1 MDPPSTL
8 SNPPP
13 SRSPT
18 LSPSGTREQDIT
30 TTALQH
36 HELPVKRKLVIMASV
51 VGTQLI
57 QVISFGTGIDTS
69 LALAMQL
76 GTPSPASAAWIAA
89 SYPLTQGAFILPGG
103 RLGAIYGHK
112 NMMFFGGLIWVAFT
126 LGSAFAPSF
135 IVLCILRGLSG
146 MGGGIMV
153 PNCVALLGIT
163 FPPGRMRNLA
173 FGLFGSSAPVGA
185 AGGGLLGG
193 IIVQFAPWKW
203 VFIAMA
209 IAGAIVFGVAFL
221 STPRDNPV
229 DKHGSLDIVGSYLGV
244 GALFLFNFVWNQAPA
259 VGWSTVYIY
268 VLLIVALLHAA
279 AFILWSRFYARNPI
293 IPFTIWTRPSFG
305 PLLLTVFLTLMAF
318 SVFLWYLTIWEL
330 EVRHYTLTAT
340 GASVA
345 PIIVVGGI
353 MASVGAWLVPRLRAQ
368 YIMGLGVSVVLCAL
382 ILVGTMPAQEVYWAQ
397 AFPATLIVG
406 AGPDLIITAAQVI
419 ASNSVRRHEQGTAGS
434 LIGVLQTYGL
444 STGLGFAGT
453 VELYVN
459 DGGKNA
465 VKGYRGALFLA
476 VGFCVLALVIDLLF
490 VRMPAD
496 TQEGWGEGDL
506 QKRDGEKDMP
516 NTV

>member
-1 MDPPSTL
+1 MDTPFTHSDML
-8 SNPPP
+8 P

-18 LSPSGTREQDIT
+18 LSPTGVSGEVVPTK
-30 TTALQH
+30 ALEH
-36 HELPVKRKLVIMASV
+36 HELPMNRKLVIMASV

-57 QVISFGTGIDTS
+57 QIISFGAGLNT
-69 LALAMQL
+69 ALAISSQL
-76 GTPSPASAAWIAA
+76 NGPSAAGAAWIAA

-103 RLGAIYGHK
+103 RLGALYGHK
-112 NMMFFGGLIWVAFT
+112 NMMALGGLIWVAFT

-135 IVLCILRGLSG
+135 IVLCVLRGLSG

-153 PNCVALLGIT
+153 SNCIALLGIT

-193 IIVQFAPWKW
+193 IIVQFAPWKY

-221 STPRDNPV
+221 STPHDSPA
-229 DKHGSLDIVGSYLGV
+229 DKNGSLDLVGSYLGV

-259 VGWSTVYIY
+259 VGWPTVYTY
-268 VLLIVALLHAA
+268 VLLIVSLLHAV
-279 AFILWSRFYARNPI
+279 AFIVWSRSYARNPI

-305 PLLLTVFLTLMAF
+305 PLLLAVFLTLMAF
-318 SVFLWYLTIWEL
+318 GIFLWYLVMWEL
-330 EVRHYTLTAT
+330 NVRHYTNTAI
-340 GASVA
+340 GGSVA
-345 PIIVVGGI
+345 PFIVVGGI

-368 YIMGLGVSVVLCAL
+368 YILGLGVSVVLCAL
-382 ILVGTMPAQEVYWAQ
+382 ILVGTMPAQQIYWAQ

-453 VELYVN
+453 VEVYVN

-476 VGFCVLALVIDLLF
+476 VGFCVLALVIDVLF
-490 VRMPAD
+490 VRMPVD
-496 TQEGWGEGDL
+496 NQEGWAESDL
-506 QKRDGEKDMP
+506 EKRDEKKEEAV
-516 NTV
+516 TV

>member
-1 MDPPSTL
+1 
-8 SNPPP
+8 
-13 SRSPT
+13 
-18 LSPSGTREQDIT
+18 
-30 TTALQH
+30 
-36 HELPVKRKLVIMASV
+36 
-51 VGTQLI
+51 
-57 QVISFGTGIDTS
+57 
-69 LALAMQL
+69 
-76 GTPSPASAAWIAA
+76 
-89 SYPLTQGAFILPGG
+89 
-103 RLGAIYGHK
+103 
-112 NMMFFGGLIWVAFT
+112 
-126 LGSAFAPSF
+126 
-135 IVLCILRGLSG
+135 
-146 MGGGIMV
+146 
-153 PNCVALLGIT
+153 
-163 FPPGRMRNLA
+163 
-173 FGLFGSSAPVGA
+173 
-185 AGGGLLGG
+185 
-193 IIVQFAPWKW
+193 
-203 VFIAMA
+203 
-209 IAGAIVFGVAFL
+209 
-221 STPRDNPV
+221 
-229 DKHGSLDIVGSYLGV
+229 
-244 GALFLFNFVWNQAPA
+244 
-259 VGWSTVYIY
+259 
-268 VLLIVALLHAA
+268 
-279 AFILWSRFYARNPI
+279 
-293 IPFTIWTRPSFG
+293 
-305 PLLLTVFLTLMAF
+305 MAF
-318 SVFLWYLTIWEL
+318 SVFLWYLTVWEL